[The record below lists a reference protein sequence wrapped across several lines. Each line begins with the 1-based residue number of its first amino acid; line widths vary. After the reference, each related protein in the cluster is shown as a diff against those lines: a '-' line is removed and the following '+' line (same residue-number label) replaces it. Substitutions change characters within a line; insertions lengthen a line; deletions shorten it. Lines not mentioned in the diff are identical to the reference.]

1 MSELLIIKKEKLVK
15 VADEIRAKT
24 GKADLM
30 YVDEMP
36 GEIGSISGIP
46 EDSMEGLENG
56 YDVMFYDENNYAL
69 AMYSIKEGHSINPPV
84 YNCKNWQTDAG
95 TSVAFPY
102 TPSGDVIFYA
112 NNDTYASQLYKY
124 YGVDSAVYPLVLL
137 RNTTV
142 GQVGVYFAK
151 SHSEGTSDAFRNK
164 LHDGIQAVVSGTVSS
179 YGNVDEFV
187 EKIITKIPSN
197 STFSAFS
204 TVNFYDRSQ
213 DTYATNF
220 KMSGS
225 KSTFY
230 RLDQ

>member
-1 MSELLIIKKEKLVK
+1 MSELLIIEKEKLVK

-30 YVDEMP
+30 YVDDMP

-84 YNCKNWQTDAG
+84 YTCKNWQTDAG
-95 TSVAFPY
+95 VSVSFPY

-112 NNDTYASQLYKY
+112 NNDTYASQLYAF
-124 YGVDSAVYPLVLL
+124 YGLDSVVYPYLYIEYIKG
-137 RNTTV
+137 NDTDTV
-142 GQVGVYFAK
+142 KVVFTK
-151 SHSEGTSDAFRNK
+151 SITNNMTLYQGTLCGYNSKVPKATRTIDE
-164 LHDGIQAVVSGTVSS
+164 VVSVAMQQVASLP
-179 YGNVDEFV
+179 
-187 EKIITKIPSN
+187 TKTNQMIYDQ
-197 STFSAFS
+197 TDRD
-204 TVNFYDRSQ
+204 FY
-213 DTYATNF
+213 TNF
-220 KMSGS
+220 DITLSMAKV
-225 KSTFY
+225 Y